1 MGRLLLAAIFR
12 LEPLRSRAHIPAQ
25 QSEEWRLLIMPNPSW
40 DQATS
45 DGYDNGPERGLD
57 RYDPCE
63 IDPPAPLQMFTRL
76 GLLLM
81 ISLAFGLAAEL
92 LVRLPAH

>member
-12 LEPLRSRAHIPAQ
+12 LEPLRSRGHIPAQ

-40 DQATS
+40 DQATT
-45 DGYDNGPERGLD
+45 DGYDDPPERGLD

>member
-1 MGRLLLAAIFR
+1 MA
-12 LEPLRSRAHIPAQ
+12 
-25 QSEEWRLLIMPNPSW
+25 NPSW
-40 DQATS
+40 DRAAPNR
-45 DGYDNGPERGLD
+45 YDDPPAHGLD

-92 LVRLPAH
+92 LVRIPLH

>member
-1 MGRLLLAAIFR
+1 MT
-12 LEPLRSRAHIPAQ
+12 P
-25 QSEEWRLLIMPNPSW
+25 
-40 DQATS
+40 
-45 DGYDNGPERGLD
+45 DGYDDPPPHGLD

-81 ISLAFGLAAEL
+81 ISLAFGVVAEF
-92 LVRLPAH
+92 LVRAPPH

>member
-1 MGRLLLAAIFR
+1 MANSLSDRMTPHPYGDA
-12 LEPLRSRAHIPAQ
+12 RA
-25 QSEEWRLLIMPNPSW
+25 
-40 DQATS
+40 
-45 DGYDNGPERGLD
+45 RGLD

-81 ISLAFGLAAEL
+81 ISLAFALAAEL
-92 LVRLPAH
+92 VTRLPPH

>member
-1 MGRLLLAAIFR
+1 MA
-12 LEPLRSRAHIPAQ
+12 S
-25 QSEEWRLLIMPNPSW
+25 PSW
-40 DQATS
+40 DRVTP
-45 DGYDNGPERGLD
+45 DEYDEPPARGLD
-57 RYDPCE
+57 PYDPCE

-92 LVRLPAH
+92 LIRLPPH